1 MDTQTPKA
9 AKQLVSEVLAFLQEN
24 EYIDDDTAE
33 IIAESGDQELLE
45 DIAYYRLSVCSVV
58 AARKKAQRQVDLARQ
73 EVTTLLKMKKT

>member
-9 AKQLVSEVLAFLQEN
+9 AKQLVVEILTFLQEN

-33 IIAESGDQELLE
+33 IIAESGDLELLE

-58 AARKKAQRQVDLARQ
+58 AARKRVSSYQAAQ
-73 EVTTLLKMKKT
+73 EVIKQH